1 MDNFFLTLVFKT
13 ITLIKI
19 MQLNVNKAN
28 MISVIKDMLDDRY

>member
-19 MQLNVNKAN
+19 MQLNVNKAI